1 MGYVSVRL
9 APALRLAG
17 PLTSN
22 ALRKRR
28 LHTGLA
34 SASEVQ
40 SSSPQSSLDVRSPI
54 IGCIRGAMQSAITIL
69 SGEACL
75 GKRAPG
81 YQPGARLTFRRFLRI
96 VNRRRRSGGSF
107 GRRLAHHRELQAS
120 GEPRP

>member
-1 MGYVSVRL
+1 VGYVSVRL
-9 APALRLAG
+9 APALRLAR

-40 SSSPQSSLDVRSPI
+40 SSSPQSSFDVRSPI

-81 YQPGARLTFRRFLRI
+81 SYT
-96 VNRRRRSGGSF
+96 NR
-107 GRRLAHHRELQAS
+107 A
-120 GEPRP
+120 PV